1 MSIRVS
7 PLGFAVLIFIVALFN
22 SIQGLSGFLS
32 RIMVLIPILVVALSF
47 IQVWYTYLFFGFHQD
62 FSTDHP
68 VRGEA
73 LFYTFVMHHHGIL
86 PACGILCEFSF
97 KGPGLAGTRTQPVFL
112 APRAKRTWSFTF
124 RCAYRGIY
132 AVGIERFIFRDTL
145 GLLQISFP
153 AEPRIFYVYPELLA
167 LPSSLDSFFI
177 GSGEQGLRSGG
188 VQDDIGVFDSIYP
201 LHHGEGAREIAWK
214 RFAATG
220 IPSAYRTAKA
230 SAPALR
236 VVLDLRPAPF
246 IGNEEDRLTAED
258 LAVSLVFSVLR
269 YMAERGIPVE
279 FYGGAETAEPSDIPD
294 LSAFERLYNQSTSLL
309 FNETTVPPSAWTG
322 DSATLLV
329 TLQSPLE
336 QVSEQTLKQAEETGS
351 DLYAALEHRLRSGY
365 RMLIISVPA
374 PALVDKAQTRALAL
388 LDHLPMVHSW
398 IPYKVLDTRLGNEG
412 IAHVFE

>member
-1 MSIRVS
+1 MSVRVS
-7 PLGFAVLIFIVALFN
+7 PLGLAILIFIIALFN
-22 SIQGLSGFLS
+22 SIQGLAGSLS
-32 RIMVLIPILVVALSF
+32 RIMVLLPILVVTLSF

-68 VRGEA
+68 VRGEE
-73 LFYTFVMHHHGIL
+73 LSYTFVIHHHGIL
-86 PACGILCEFSF
+86 PACGIQCQFSF

-112 APRAKRTWSFTF
+112 APRAKKTWSFTF

-132 AVGIERFIFRDTL
+132 AVGIERFLFRDTL
-145 GLLQISFP
+145 GLLQLSFP
-153 AEPRIFYVYPELLA
+153 VEPRMFYVYPELLA
-167 LPSSLDSFFI
+167 LPPSLDSFFI
-177 GSGEQGLRSGG
+177 GSGELGLGSGG

-201 LHHGEGAREIAWK
+201 LRHGEGARQIAWK

-236 VVLDLRPAPF
+236 VVLDLRPAPSF
-246 IGNEEDRLTAED
+246 GNEEDRLTAED

-269 YMAERGIPVE
+269 YMAERGLPVE
-279 FYGGAETAEPSDIPD
+279 FYGGAETAEPSVIPD
-294 LSAFERLYNQSTSLL
+294 LSAFEWLYNQSTSLL

-329 TLQSPLE
+329 TLQTPME
-336 QVSEQTLKQAEETGS
+336 QALDQTLEQAEENGY

-374 PALVDKAQTRALAL
+374 PALVDEARTRALTL

-398 IPYKVLDTRLGNEG
+398 VPYKVLDTRLGNEG